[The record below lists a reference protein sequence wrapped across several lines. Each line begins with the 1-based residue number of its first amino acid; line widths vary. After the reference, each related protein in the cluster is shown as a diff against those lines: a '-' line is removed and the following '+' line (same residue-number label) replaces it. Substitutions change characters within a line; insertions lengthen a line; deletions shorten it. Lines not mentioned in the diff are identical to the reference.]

1 MAAYQETR
9 TTLLRG
15 LTGTLLR
22 WDFLVFCKMRRKI
35 FFYEAQWLSNHVS
48 LNWWEIMK

>member
-9 TTLLRG
+9 MTLLRG

-22 WDFLVFCKMRRKI
+22 WDFLVFLQNEEEN
-35 FFYEAQWLSNHVS
+35 FL
-48 LNWWEIMK
+48 L